1 MKVNETCVK
10 AFQKVFDLLE
20 ERKQLTNIIDQG
32 NTINGDEERNSRL
45 EFYGDSSDD
54 GKVRLDTP
62 SGIVLASTDVTRLT
76 LTPFVLPI
84 VHPLMFTG
92 SATRF
97 FSCVLSFSLFF
108 SLSSFLHFETVHSVF
123 CFRGSKSCL
132 HISSPIP
139 HISKI

>member
-20 ERKQLTNIIDQG
+20 ERKQLTSIIDQG
-32 NTINGDEERNSRL
+32 NTINSDEESNSRL

-97 FSCVLSFSLFF
+97 FSCVLSFSLFLVF
-108 SLSSFLHFETVHSVF
+108 YILKLFILSFAFVGVSRVFISLVLFLIFPKF
-123 CFRGSKSCL
+123 NF
-132 HISSPIP
+132 
-139 HISKI
+139 